1 METLTVVKNPKR
13 QAAGKLNV
21 QKRATNSVK
30 SNGYFKILEPTIL
43 LTGVVG
49 VGVIF
54 GIRFLNKKQE
64 VVQEESEKGGL
75 SSVKQRMRSRNNK

>member
-1 METLTVVKNPKR
+1 M
-13 QAAGKLNV
+13 
-21 QKRATNSVK
+21 QKRATNPVK
-30 SNGYFKILEPTIL
+30 SNGYFKILVPTIL

-75 SSVKQRMRSRNNK
+75 SSVKQ